1 MDEKKIYI
9 YENINEIDIEVKKEL
24 LQIIYNSDARDK
36 IIEKGNGV
44 QIRFN
49 DINDSIIITIYSILK
64 KKITESK
71 LEIEF

>member
-24 LQIIYNSDARDK
+24 LQIIYNSDTRDK

-44 QIRFN
+44 QIKFN
-49 DINDSIIITIYSILK
+49 DMDDSTIITIYSILK
-64 KKITESK
+64 KKIKEST